1 MVELIAIGGF
11 VAALVALFW
20 GLMWTVDKKVLAEL
34 KLEQQANDLD
44 KLRAAIEA
52 DARGRERFARG
63 ELLQDDGHKRD

>member
-1 MVELIAIGGF
+1 MTELLAVGGF
-11 VAALVALFW
+11 VAAIAALFW